1 MGILVN
7 FIDRFFK
14 DLQNK
19 VSDSFINEAN
29 KTDLNPYVI
38 DSMNRIQRDS
48 DRLNSLVKK
57 YKLDKNPTKGSIIS
71 DLDYK
76 KRKEVIKEVKKVF
89 DEIFVE
95 INDKGIEKYE
105 IQEYLKKQYNKSDLF
120 CEEFLDSYNDRIEFL
135 KYEKELESKIS
146 ERHKIAEIKK
156 EKEKNKIKALDQK
169 YGKDI
174 SEKILKGKY
183 WKGMTKSM
191 LIDSLGAP
199 GEKKENIYKENVKIK
214 FYYNKEKNQLG
225 NMSYCLE
232 VSLENGIVVGWKDL
246 NIISKRID

>member
-135 KYEKELESKIS
+135 KY
-146 ERHKIAEIKK
+146 
-156 EKEKNKIKALDQK
+156 
-169 YGKDI
+169 
-174 SEKILKGKY
+174 
-183 WKGMTKSM
+183 
-191 LIDSLGAP
+191 
-199 GEKKENIYKENVKIK
+199 
-214 FYYNKEKNQLG
+214 
-225 NMSYCLE
+225 
-232 VSLENGIVVGWKDL
+232 
-246 NIISKRID
+246 